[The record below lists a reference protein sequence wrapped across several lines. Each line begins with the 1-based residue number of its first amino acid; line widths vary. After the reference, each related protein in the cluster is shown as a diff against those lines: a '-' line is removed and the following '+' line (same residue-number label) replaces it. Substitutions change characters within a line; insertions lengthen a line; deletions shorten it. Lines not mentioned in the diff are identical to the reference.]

1 MLFLILLLGA
11 AVVAVLLVRTLR
23 SEQMVSDPSSRP
35 ELPWVSGQR
44 DGRPRPRTTG
54 PDDDPDFLRELDE
67 KVRNQDEPPE
77 SGS

>member
-23 SEQMVSDPSSRP
+23 SEQMVSDPSTRP
-35 ELPWVSGQR
+35 ELPWTTGQR
-44 DGRPRPRTTG
+44 TERPRATG

-67 KVRNQDEPPE
+67 QVRNQDDPPD
-77 SGS
+77 SRS

>member
-23 SEQMVSDPSSRP
+23 SEQVVGDRLPRP
-35 ELPWVSGQR
+35 ELPWATGQR
-44 DGRPRPRTTG
+44 TGRPRAAG

-67 KVRNQDEPPE
+67 KVRNQEDPPDRP
-77 SGS
+77 

>member
-23 SEQMVSDPSSRP
+23 SEQMVSDRLPRP
-35 ELPWVSGQR
+35 ELPWAAGQKAEK
-44 DGRPRPRTTG
+44 PRTTG

-67 KVRNQDEPPE
+67 KVRNQEDPPE
-77 SGS
+77 RT

>member
-23 SEQMVSDPSSRP
+23 SEQVVADRLPQP
-35 ELPWVSGQR
+35 EFPWMTGQKAQK
-44 DGRPRPRTTG
+44 PRATG

-67 KVRNQDEPPE
+67 KVRNQEDPPDRT
-77 SGS
+77 